1 MRTAEGRRG
10 FGELQISYSTR
21 HTQHP
26 YQGVGL
32 RGHLSH
38 RAAAPSTCSGKTLF
52 AKFPFPSFRRSVTFN
67 SIQSV
72 FPQFS
77 ASPQRYERTCGP
89 NGECP
94 PPRPLNPRATRETVP
109 THRLS
114 TAPSDGVCIGPPL
127 WRCDGGP
134 REMEG
139 RGDGSTLSPAQ
150 SEATSMG
157 RAQAMAT
164 IEHPARGSP
173 PGRARRLPT
182 LSETALHLRQ

>member
-32 RGHLSH
+32 RGHRIGCHLSH

-94 PPRPLNPRATRETVP
+94 PPPGPSIPGQLG
-109 THRLS
+109 RL
-114 TAPSDGVCIGPPL
+114 CLHIGCLPPL
-127 WRCDGGP
+127 LMGFASGHHSGDAMGDPERWKDVAMVPPYPLHKAKRP
-134 REMEG
+134 RWVV
-139 RGDGSTLSPAQ
+139 
-150 SEATSMG
+150 
-157 RAQAMAT
+157 
-164 IEHPARGSP
+164 
-173 PGRARRLPT
+173 RR
-182 LSETALHLRQ
+182 RWQR